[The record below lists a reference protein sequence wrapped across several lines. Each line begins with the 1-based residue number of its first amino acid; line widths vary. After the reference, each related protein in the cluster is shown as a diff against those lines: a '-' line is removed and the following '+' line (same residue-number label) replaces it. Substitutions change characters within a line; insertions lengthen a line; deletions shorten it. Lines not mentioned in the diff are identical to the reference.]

1 MQSGHGAWAG
11 GRPSHERGHGEGTRP
26 SPREG
31 AQRGDTERGT
41 RPFPREGTER
51 GARSSPQEGT
61 QREPGWVAGPGMAD
75 AVVRHVSLAGGQAPS
90 RCRMTCGVEGT
101 TTEQTGLL
109 RPKTQTP
116 EDQSH

>member
-1 MQSGHGAWAG
+1 MGPGQGAGHPTRGDMERGQGHPHERGHREGTRRGAPG
-11 GRPSHERGHGEGTRP
+11 HSHERG
-26 SPREG
+26 
-31 AQRGDTERGT
+31 QRGVPGHPHKRGHRER
-41 RPFPREGTER
+41 
-51 GARSSPQEGT
+51 
-61 QREPGWVAGPGMAD
+61 PGWVAGPGMAD

>member
-1 MQSGHGAWAG
+1 MGPGQGAGHPKRGDMERGQGHPHERGHREGTRRGAPG
-11 GRPSHERGHGEGTRP
+11 HSHERG
-26 SPREG
+26 
-31 AQRGDTERGT
+31 QRGVPGHPHKRGHRER
-41 RPFPREGTER
+41 
-51 GARSSPQEGT
+51 
-61 QREPGWVAGPGMAD
+61 PGWGAGPGMAD

-90 RCRMTCGVEGT
+90 RCRMTHGVNGT